1 MTKKAE
7 KLFNNNELKLAIIY
21 CIEDNV
27 EPNKLWKEI
36 KNKIE
41 TPSFTQ
47 FIFYLYKL
55 DQLKIY
61 NIIIPKINI
70 TSNFYNKFIKILLI
84 NKEKLIDNF
93 PLTNH
98 SVIEIINNYDIKLKN
113 LLKLLCENNISLS
126 LSKIKDTNKK
136 NLIKVLYLKKEVD
149 QLKSNINYLFRIF
162 FACCSVF
169 IFFLFLY
176 ILISIY

>member
-1 MTKKAE
+1 MTKKTE

-84 NKEKLIDNF
+84 NKEKVIDNF

-98 SVIEIINNYDIKLKN
+98 LVIDIINNYDIKLKN
-113 LLKLLCENNISLS
+113 LLKLLSENNISVS
-126 LSKIKDTNKK
+126 LSKIKDINKK
-136 NLIKVLYLKKEVD
+136 NLIKVLYLKKEVE

-162 FACCSVF
+162 VACCSGF

>member
-1 MTKKAE
+1 MTKKSE
-7 KLFNNNELKLAIIY
+7 KLFNNDELKLAMIY
-21 CIEDNV
+21 CIENNV
-27 EPNKLWKEI
+27 EPTKLWKEI
-36 KNKIE
+36 RNKIE
-41 TPSFTQ
+41 KPSFTQ

-98 SVIEIINNYDIKLKN
+98 SVIKIINNYDIKLKN
-113 LLKLLCENNISLS
+113 LLKLLSENNISLS

-162 FACCSVF
+162 VACCSIF
-169 IFFLFLY
+169 IFFLLLY